1 MFDAFQNP
9 PVSPS
14 AEAEAA
20 QTVKLIGSSGAVLDE
35 FERHRGAIEVRS
47 SHVLLV

>member
-1 MFDAFQNP
+1 MFDVFQDP
-9 PVSPS
+9 PAGPS

-35 FERHRGAIEVRS
+35 FELHCGVMEVRS